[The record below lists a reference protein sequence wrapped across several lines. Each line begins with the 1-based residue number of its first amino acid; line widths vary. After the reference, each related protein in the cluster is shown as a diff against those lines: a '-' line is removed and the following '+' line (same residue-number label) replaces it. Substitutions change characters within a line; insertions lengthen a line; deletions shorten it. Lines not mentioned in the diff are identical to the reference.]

1 MGETDIFVPSLCEK
15 CIAKRFFLCYKYI
28 RSDWK
33 KESNKPPE
41 RVKKGVSK

>member
-1 MGETDIFVPSLCEK
+1 MGETDIFVPSLCGK

-28 RSDWK
+28 RSK
-33 KESNKPPE
+33 LRKESNKSPE